1 MSIAFAHPRGRGGD
15 RQGFLAFLELGDVDA
30 GVAGFLL
37 EGEMLLGRGNDEFGV
52 VDQEFLE
59 GALAFLLGDRE
70 HDVKEGAP
78 VLDEGAAGFKSLLL
92 ALEDAIHRLLVEA
105 EEVIRGG
112 RDVVEV
118 RAVGCADDE
127 VLLRRDGAL

>member
-1 MSIAFAHPRGRGGD
+1 MALFAFHLGARGMSIAFAHPRGGRGD

-59 GALAFLLGDRE
+59 GALAFLLGDGE

-78 VLDEGAAGFKSLLL
+78 VLDEGAAGFKGSFSPLRMPSIVSLSK
-92 ALEDAIHRLLVEA
+92 
-105 EEVIRGG
+105 
-112 RDVVEV
+112 
-118 RAVGCADDE
+118 
-127 VLLRRDGAL
+127 RRR